1 MTELAFGIF
10 FFFGLFHIYNPY
22 EKRGCVCMCIQ
33 VVNIFKVTKK
43 VIINITGVEQSEQLF
58 QMIQNS

>member
-1 MTELAFGIF
+1 
-10 FFFGLFHIYNPY
+10 
-22 EKRGCVCMCIQ
+22 MCIQ